1 MSIIEEYRKINDPYF
16 NDKTFEISNLGNLK
30 NTKTGNIRT
39 PYKGHIQIES
49 DSRKKISVGRMVA
62 LTFLTE
68 SGIDY
73 TKIKVKHVDGNIKVK
88 HVDGNINNN
97 RVDNLSWK

>member
-1 MSIIEEYRKINDPYF
+1 MQKTTVLKLNFYNYKKIP
-16 NDKTFEISNLGNLK
+16 KLETLEHLI
-30 NTKTGNIRT
+30 
-39 PYKGHIQIES
+39 KGLIQIES

-73 TKIKVKHVDGNIKVK
+73 TKRKVK

-97 RVDNLSWK
+97 RVDNLIWM

>member
-1 MSIIEEYRKINDPYF
+1 MSIIEEYREINDPYF
-16 NDKTFEISNLGNLK
+16 KDKTFEISNLGNIK

-39 PYKGHIQIES
+39 PYKGLIQIES

-68 SGIDY
+68 FGIDY
-73 TKIKVKHVDGNIKVK
+73 TKRKVK

-97 RVDNLSWK
+97 RVDNLIWM

>member
-1 MSIIEEYRKINDPYF
+1 MSIIEEYREINDPYF
-16 NDKTFEISNLGNLK
+16 KDKTFEISNLGNIK

-39 PYKGHIQIES
+39 PYKGLIQIES

-73 TKIKVKHVDGNIKVK
+73 TKRKVK

-97 RVDNLSWK
+97 RVDNLIWM